1 MTTALAVLAGYAA
14 GSMPFGY
21 WLVRATKRVDIRTLG
36 SGNIGA
42 TNVWRTFGW
51 RYGLPIVLLDIGKG
65 FVPALV
71 GTLVAGH
78 LAGVLA
84 GAAAMV
90 GHWRPLFLRFARGG
104 KTVATA
110 GGAFFGVAP
119 WIGLI
124 GAGVWIAVF
133 LLTRYASLAS
143 MLAALSLPVAAALWG
158 EPWPVIVFGAGAA
171 AAVVVLH
178 RANVARLLAGT
189 ENRFVLRRGRER
201 RSAPAAP
208 S

>member
-1 MTTALAVLAGYAA
+1 VTTVLVVLAGYAA

-21 WLVRATKRVDIRTLG
+21 WLVRLTRRVDIRTLG

-65 FVPALV
+65 FAPAFV
-71 GTLVAGH
+71 GTLLAGH

-90 GHWRPLFLRFARGG
+90 GHWRPLFLGFARGG

-110 GGAFFGVAP
+110 GGTFFGVAP
-119 WIGLI
+119 WVGLV

-133 LLTRYASLAS
+133 LITRYASLAS
-143 MLAALSLPVAAALWG
+143 MLAALSLPVTAVLMG
-158 EPWPVIVFGAGAA
+158 EPWPVIVFAAGAA
-171 AAVVVLH
+171 AAVVLLH

-189 ENRFVLRRGRER
+189 ENRFALRRGRDR
-201 RSAPAAP
+201 RSAPAA
-208 S
+208 

>member
-1 MTTALAVLAGYAA
+1 VTTALVVLAGYAA

-21 WLVRATKRVDIRTLG
+21 WLVLLARRVDIRTLG

-51 RYGLPIVLLDIGKG
+51 RHGLPIVLLDIGKG
-65 FVPALV
+65 FGPALV

-90 GHWRPLFLRFARGG
+90 GHWRPLFLGFAKGG

-110 GGAFFGVAP
+110 GGAFLGVAP
-119 WIGLI
+119 WVGLV
-124 GAGVWIAVF
+124 GAGIWIAVF

-143 MLAALSLPVAAALWG
+143 MLAAASLPVTAVLMG
-158 EPWPVIVFGAGAA
+158 EPWPVIVFAAGAA
-171 AAVVVLH
+171 AAVVLLH
-178 RANVARLLAGT
+178 RANIARLLAGT
-189 ENRFVLRRGRER
+189 ENRFVLRRGRKQT
-201 RSAPAAP
+201 SAPAA
-208 S
+208 

>member
-1 MTTALAVLAGYAA
+1 MTTALAVLAGYVA

-21 WLVRATKRVDIRTLG
+21 WLVWATQRVDIRTLG

-51 RYGLPIVLLDIGKG
+51 RYGLPVVLLDVAKG
-65 FVPALV
+65 FVPALI

-84 GAAAMV
+84 GAAAMA

-119 WIGLI
+119 VIGLI
-124 GAGVWIAVF
+124 GAAVWIAVF
-133 LLTRYASLAS
+133 VLTRYASLAS
-143 MLAALSLPVAAALWG
+143 MLAAASLPVAAGLMR
-158 EPWPVIVFGAGAA
+158 EPWPVTVFAAGAA
-171 AAVVVLH
+171 AAVLVLH

-189 ENRFVLRRGRER
+189 ENRFVLRRGRDE
-201 RSAPAAP
+201 RSAPAA
-208 S
+208 